1 MATRIKD
8 DAIPYKWGIGIEIT
22 DNHIIN
28 VLLREA
34 NNLIHVNENN
44 ELYVDLQLDEW
55 IAPDDDFPVWVT
67 TGKILQSD
75 GWQQSWLILNRKT
88 TSGDYARLIYA
99 NDGNLYVDLWDGVWR
114 LIGSGTPGESC
125 NTRTF
130 YLPSNV
136 IDVSNPDLTEIQNAM
151 DWYFD
156 GKNAIL
162 WLDEIN
168 GGQMYVFYE
177 DHTDVYDSIQY
188 RSVKWVTIS
197 WENRWTANYAWSM
210 MRIEFIPWTHTVQ
223 RVIIDSRIQNDDGS
237 FIPTDVSLRE
247 WFYPTALSHP
257 ISLGYLDQ
265 ELAKKQDV
273 LTAGTRITIQPDPNT
288 GNLVISA
295 DVSGVMTYKGNVT
308 DPTQLPS
315 TGQQIWDC
323 WYSISDWHLYA
334 WDGTQWNDI
343 GGTGID
349 LTNYFNKTTD
359 TSDNIT
365 QWTTNLFVT
374 QQEKNTW
381 NGKQDQLIAGQNI
394 TIDPDTNVISAKDT
408 TYTAWDGIVINGNN
422 VISNDAP
429 FDPDNAWA
437 MGQVLTKTSN
447 WYEWKNPA
455 TSPYTAWRWINIDQN
470 EEISNTWVLTV
481 NSIQPDANG
490 NVNVDEFEPENAG
503 SIGQVLKKTA
513 TGYEWANESGG
524 GGIYTPGHGINI
536 DQNNE
541 ISNTLPFDPDNAGI
555 TGNVLKKTNQG
566 YEWDSIKEF
575 DPSNQGQNNWV
586 LKTDWNGDYY
596 WAPESWWWGGT
607 YYAGDGIDIDSNNV
621 ISNEWVL
628 TVNNQHPDASGNINV
643 SGTNY
648 TAWSWIRIN
657 SNDEIIN
664 DAPFDPDNI
673 GSAWQVLKKTQ
684 NWYEWQN
691 ESGWGNTYY
700 AGTGISISSSNYIS
714 NDWVLTI
721 NGNSPDQN
729 GNINVSWTNYTAWT
743 WISIDSSDVISNSQ
757 PFDPD
762 NNWSSG
768 QVLKKTNNWYEWSNS
783 NEVPGWGTV
792 WQVLTKNQNW
802 YGWSNV
808 ASGSDVDLF
817 VVNSSTSTTPD
828 LIVAQSALDWYNAGK
843 LPIIKAYKSDR
854 WDSQISADRFFIP
867 DKIEHFTDPQTGTSY
882 DVLECYAIYNENDF
896 SEDVTHWYTILRRP
910 LVQIKI
916 ESWSVTQVT
925 IGSIRS
931 SLEDFLSTNMN
942 YTNPYIPIYAGS
954 PATKQYVDDRNRV
967 GTQAQYNAL
976 TTIDPTVI
984 YNITL

>member
-1 MATRIKD
+1 MAVRIKD

-44 ELYVDLQLDEW
+44 ELYVDLQLDEG

-136 IDVSNPDLTEIQNAM
+136 TDVSNPDLTEIQNAM

-156 GKNAIL
+156 GKDAIL

-168 GGQMYVFYE
+168 GGQMYVFYQ
-177 DHTDVYDSIQY
+177 DDTDTYDQIDY
-188 RSVKWVTIS
+188 RSVKGSVIS
-197 WENRWTANYAWSM
+197 WESRWTANYAWSM
-210 MRIEFIPWTHTVQ
+210 MKIEFIPWTHTVQ
-223 RVIIDSRIQNDDGS
+223 RVRIDSRIENEAWS
-237 FIPTDVSLRE
+237 FIPTNVSLTD

-273 LTAGTRITIQPDPNT
+273 LTAGTRITIQTDPNT

-323 WYSISDWHLYA
+323 WYSISDGHLYA

-343 GGTGID
+343 GSTSID

-374 QQEKNTW
+374 QQEKNIW

-394 TIDPDTNVISAKDT
+394 TIDQNNIISATDT
-408 TYTAWDGIVINGNN
+408 KYTAGDGIVINGNN

-429 FDPDNAWA
+429 FDPDNAWS

-447 WYEWKNPA
+447 WYEWKNSA
-455 TSPYTAWRWINIDQN
+455 TSTYTAWHWVNIDAHHEISNILPFEPDNQWQVWQVIKKTANGYEWANESGWGGQTYYWGTGITIDQN
-470 EEISNTWVLTV
+470 NYINNDWVLTV
-481 NSIQPDANG
+481 NGNSPDWNG
-490 NVNVDEFEPENAG
+490 NINVTEFDPDNAG

-513 TGYEWANESGG
+513 NGYEWANESWG
-524 GGIYTPGHGINI
+524 
-536 DQNNE
+536 
-541 ISNTLPFDPDNAGI
+541 
-555 TGNVLKKTNQG
+555 
-566 YEWDSIKEF
+566 
-575 DPSNQGQNNWV
+575 
-586 LKTDWNGDYY
+586 WN
-596 WAPESWWWGGT
+596 T

-628 TVNNQHPDASGNINV
+628 TVNNQHPDASWNINV

-673 GSAWQVLKKTQ
+673 WSAWQVLKKTQ

-691 ESGWGNTYY
+691 ESGWGTTYY
-700 AGTGISISSSNYIS
+700 GGDY
-714 NDWVLTI
+714 
-721 NGNSPDQN
+721 
-729 GNINVSWTNYTAWT
+729 
-743 WISIDSSDVISNSQ
+743 ISIDSNNEINNTA
-757 PFDPD
+757 PFTPG
-762 NNWSSG
+762 SGSVG
-768 QVLKKTNNWYEWSNS
+768 QVLTKTQWWYEWSNIS
-783 NEVPGWGTV
+783 SS
-792 WQVLTKNQNW
+792 
-802 YGWSNV
+802 SNV
-808 ASGSDVDLF
+808 KLF
-817 VVNSSTSTTPD
+817 ILNSSTNTTPD
-828 LIVAQSALDWYNAGK
+828 LTVAQEALDWYNAGK
-843 LPIIKAYKSDR
+843 LPIIKAYKSNWAGSYPGDKFFLP
-854 WDSQISADRFFIP
+854 DQIL
-867 DKIEHFTDPQTGTSY
+867 HVTDPQAGTQWDNFEWHS
-882 DVLECYAIYNENDF
+882 IYNEDDF
-896 SEDVTHWYTILRRP
+896 VADDTNWYTALSIPTVIL
-910 LVQIKI
+910 KI
-916 ESWSVTQVT
+916 ESWDVTQATVW
-925 IGSIRS
+925 GSIS
-931 SLEDFLSTNMN
+931 AWEKFVSTDYN
-942 YTNPYIPIYAGS
+942 YTNSYQPLYNGS
-954 PATKQYVDDRNRV
+954 PATKKYVDDRNWV
-967 GTQAQYNAL
+967 WTESQYNNL
-976 TTIDPTVI
+976 PSIDPTVI
-984 YNITL
+984 YNII